1 MGQADLSSMG
11 PLAKPMILAA
21 MRLASKGK
29 DAGKKKAEVKMK
41 QKVSV
46 KVKRG

>member
-11 PLAKPMILAA
+11 AIMKPMLGIA
-21 MRLASKGK
+21 RKLASAK
-29 DAGKKKAEVKMK
+29 DRKKAEVKAK
-41 QKVSV
+41 IKASV